1 MVEQAPHFRSYDPDI
16 DPYSEDNSDPR
27 RAPYPFERSTRNDF
41 QPDPAPLFL
50 SDYDGEPDPSEFA
63 PSLRS
68 NRKANVSFRI
78 LAGVLAASAAA
89 LMVTLFSSDVT
100 RGLIVNAKASINAAL
115 HAQSASA
122 RPASAQLTAR
132 DMQLKDPAR
141 APEPVL
147 RSATGVRTPA
157 TTVAMAPTREEITTA
172 YQSAL
177 QSRAPAAAALVAAVP
192 AVSEPA
198 VAAPAVAAP
207 AVAAPA
213 AAAPAAAPPPRKI
226 DADELATLLKRA
238 KAALADGDIPVARL
252 LLERA
257 ANVEPSAAFLLAE
270 TYDPAVLGTPD
281 TRSITPDPAA
291 ARLWYQRAAQLGSTD
306 AQQRLAQL
314 QN

>member
-1 MVEQAPHFRSYDPDI
+1 MVEQSPYFRSYDPDN
-16 DPYSEDNSDPR
+16 DPYNEDNSDR
-27 RAPYPFERSTRNDF
+27 QAPYPFERSTRSNF
-41 QPDPAPLFL
+41 QPEPAPLFL

-68 NRKANVSFRI
+68 NRKAALSFRI

-89 LMVTLFSSDVT
+89 LLVTVFSSDVT

-115 HAQSASA
+115 QAQPASA
-122 RPASAQLTAR
+122 RPTSAQLTAR

-141 APEPVL
+141 APVPALPSTVG
-147 RSATGVRTPA
+147 ARTPA

-177 QSRAPAAAALVAAVP
+177 QSRAPAAAALAAAAP
-192 AVSEPA
+192 AVSEPTVA
-198 VAAPAVAAP
+198 TPAAAAPAVAAP
-207 AVAAPA
+207 SVAPA
-213 AAAPAAAPPPRKI
+213 PRKI

-238 KAALADGDIPVARL
+238 KDSLASGDIPVARL

-257 ANVEPSAAFLLAE
+257 ANVEASAAFLLAE

-306 AQQRLAQL
+306 AEQRLAQL

>member
-1 MVEQAPHFRSYDPDI
+1 M
-16 DPYSEDNSDPR
+16 
-27 RAPYPFERSTRNDF
+27 
-41 QPDPAPLFL
+41 

-68 NRKANVSFRI
+68 NRKTNVSFRI

-89 LMVTLFSSDVT
+89 LLVTLFSSDVT

-115 HAQSASA
+115 QAQSASA

-141 APEPVL
+141 APAPVL
-147 RSATGVRTPA
+147 PSAVGARTPT

-192 AVSEPA
+192 AVAE
-198 VAAPAVAAP
+198 P

-213 AAAPAAAPPPRKI
+213 AAPPAVAPPPRQI
-226 DADELATLLKRA
+226 DADELATLLKRGR
-238 KAALADGDIPVARL
+238 AALAAGDIPVARL
-252 LLERA
+252 LLKRA
-257 ANVEPSAAFLLAE
+257 ADAQEASAAFLLAE
-270 TYDPAVLGTPD
+270 TYDPDVLGTPD

>member
-1 MVEQAPHFRSYDPDI
+1 MVEQSPYFRSYDPDL
-16 DPYSEDNSDPR
+16 DPYSEDNADPR
-27 RAPYPFERSTRNDF
+27 LAPYPFERSARNNF
-41 QPDPAPLFL
+41 QPEPAPLFL

-63 PSLRS
+63 PNLRS
-68 NRKANVSFRI
+68 NRKAAVSFRI

-89 LMVTLFSSDVT
+89 LLVTLFSSDAT

-115 HAQSASA
+115 QAQSASA

-141 APEPVL
+141 AAAPVAPSTVAA
-147 RSATGVRTPA
+147 RAPA
-157 TTVAMAPTREEITTA
+157 TTLAMAPTREEITTA

-177 QSRAPAAAALVAAVP
+177 QSRAPAAAVP

-207 AVAAPA
+207 AVA
-213 AAAPAAAPPPRKI
+213 PPPREI
-226 DADELATLLKRA
+226 DADELTTLLKRA
-238 KAALADGDIPVARL
+238 KASLAAGDIPVARL

-270 TYDPAVLGTPD
+270 TYDPDVLGTPD

>member
-1 MVEQAPHFRSYDPDI
+1 MVEHSPYFRSYDPDL
-16 DPYSEDNSDPR
+16 DPYNEDDTDPR
-27 RAPYPFERSTRNDF
+27 LEPYPFEQSARNNF
-41 QPDPAPLFL
+41 QPEPAPLFL
-50 SDYDGEPDPSEFA
+50 SNYDGEPDPSEFA
-63 PSLRS
+63 PNLRS
-68 NRKANVSFRI
+68 NRKAAVSFRI

-89 LMVTLFSSDVT
+89 LLVTLFSSDAT
-100 RGLIVNAKASINAAL
+100 RGLIVDAKASINAAL
-115 HAQSASA
+115 QAQSASA

-141 APEPVL
+141 APTPAAA
-147 RSATGVRTPA
+147 SAVAARVPA

-192 AVSEPA
+192 AVAE
-198 VAAPAVAAP
+198 P

-213 AAAPAAAPPPRKI
+213 AAPPVVAPPPRQI
-226 DADELATLLKRA
+226 DADELATLLKRGR
-238 KAALADGDIPVARL
+238 AALAAGDIPVARL
-252 LLERA
+252 LLKRA
-257 ANVEPSAAFLLAE
+257 ADAQEASAAFLLAE
-270 TYDPAVLGTPD
+270 TYDPDVLGTPD
-281 TRSITPDPAA
+281 SRSITPDPAA

>member
-1 MVEQAPHFRSYDPDI
+1 MVEQAPYFRSYDPDNG
-16 DPYSEDNSDPR
+16 PYSEDNSDPR
-27 RAPYPFERSTRNDF
+27 LAPYPFERSTKNNF
-41 QPDPAPLFL
+41 QPEPAPLFL

-63 PSLRS
+63 PGLRG
-68 NRKANVSFRI
+68 NGKTTVSFRI

-89 LMVTLFSSDVT
+89 LLVTLFSSDVT
-100 RGLIVNAKASINAAL
+100 RGLVVNAKASINAAL
-115 HAQSASA
+115 QAQSASA

-141 APEPVL
+141 APAPVIP
-147 RSATGVRTPA
+147 SAAGARAPA

-177 QSRAPAAAALVAAVP
+177 QSRSPAAAALIAAAP
-192 AVSEPA
+192 AAS
-198 VAAPAVAAP
+198 APAVAAP
-207 AVAAPA
+207 AVTAPA
-213 AAAPAAAPPPRKI
+213 VAPPAAAPPPRKI

-238 KAALADGDIPVARL
+238 KDSLASGDIPVARL
-252 LLERA
+252 LLQRA
-257 ANVEPSAAFLLAE
+257 ASVEPSAAFLLAE

-291 ARLWYQRAAQLGSTD
+291 ARLWYQRAAELGSTD

>member
-1 MVEQAPHFRSYDPDI
+1 MVEQAPYFRSYDPDN

-27 RAPYPFERSTRNDF
+27 QAPYPFERSTRNNF

-63 PSLRS
+63 PNLRS
-68 NRKANVSFRI
+68 NRKTHVSFRI

-89 LMVTLFSSDVT
+89 LLVTLFSSDVT

-115 HAQSASA
+115 QAQSASA

-141 APEPVL
+141 APAPVL
-147 RSATGVRTPA
+147 PSTAGARTPA

-192 AVSEPA
+192 AASE
-198 VAAPAVAAP
+198 P

-213 AAAPAAAPPPRKI
+213 AAAPAPAPPPRKI
-226 DADELATLLKRA
+226 DADELTLLLKRA
-238 KAALADGDIPVARL
+238 KAALASGDIPVARL

-281 TRSITPDPAA
+281 TRSITPNPAA
-291 ARLWYQRAAQLGSTD
+291 ARLWYQRAAELGSTD